1 MARRTSA
8 VLVVAGVL
16 GLSLIGPCTSLPW
29 AGVRTSSLTT
39 TPVAADVQTVAPSIT
54 DRHTGNRLD
63 LDRGPTFDPPPP
75 AGADDRL
82 SVPPGL
88 DGEATDSVLQVP
100 PPPPIPVPDL
110 PDVPNPFDA
119 FDRLSPKRLAAD
131 LLEALLTTLG
141 EALLG
146 AIRSFIDWTL
156 GLGDSS
162 LNFVTRT
169 PAAGTYESPTVR
181 SLWDFSRA
189 VANAGLALIIM
200 WGGFGVMVKQSTHT
214 PYHDLMELLP
224 RVILG
229 ALAANL
235 TLLFASLLIDAN
247 NALAAGVG
255 QTGLP
260 GYDQATPT
268 QEGMAKVITALVYGV
283 VAILLV
289 LQMLMRLALIDLL
302 IILSPVMVLCWVL
315 PQTQGWFRWWTSL
328 FPTTVFQQVIQLVTL
343 RLGASL
349 MVELTPGSTDNAL
362 LTLFLG
368 IAVCWLTLKVPALLR
383 ANAHRAGLSSVV
395 SLVLVSRVAGGMVA
409 RGAGGAGGAMGGAR
423 AGGFGGRAAAAP
435 APSRPATP

>member
-1 MARRTSA
+1 VRHHPVHISATLATPPWRLIASA
-8 VLVVAGVL
+8 VLAAGVVMAFLL
-16 GLSLIGPCTSLPW
+16 GDGDGGP
-29 AGVRTSSLTT
+29 
-39 TPVAADVQTVAPSIT
+39 
-54 DRHTGNRLD
+54 RHT
-63 LDRGPTFDPPPP
+63 PPPP
-75 AGADDRL
+75 AETATHPADTVTTL
-82 SVPPGL
+82 SDVTYPIGVTTAPVS
-88 DGEATDSVLQVP
+88 EAAVEGNPAPVVLQV

-110 PDVPNPFDA
+110 PNPFDV

-146 AIRSFIDWTL
+146 AIRGFVDWAL

-169 PAAGTYESPTVR
+169 PAAGTYDSPTVR
-181 SLWDFSRA
+181 SLWDVSRA
-189 VANAGLALIIM
+189 VANAGLALVIM
-200 WGGFGVMVKQSTHT
+200 WGGFGVMVKQQTHS
-214 PYHDLMELLP
+214 PYHDAMELLP

-229 ALAANL
+229 ALAVNL
-235 TLLFASLLIDAN
+235 TLLFATLLIDAN

-302 IILSPVMVLCWVL
+302 IILSPVAVLCWVL

-328 FPTTVFQQVIQLVTL
+328 FPTTVFQQVIQLITL
-343 RLGASL
+343 RLGAAL

-395 SLVLVSRVAGGMVA
+395 SMVLISRTAGGLLT
-409 RGAGGAGGAMGGAR
+409 AGGAGGAAATGGGSAATAGPAAGAR
-423 AGGFGGRAAAAP
+423 SLT
-435 APSRPATP
+435 PSSST

>member
-1 MARRTSA
+1 
-8 VLVVAGVL
+8 VYNHLL
-16 GLSLIGPCTSLPW
+16 
-29 AGVRTSSLTT
+29 
-39 TPVAADVQTVAPSIT
+39 
-54 DRHTGNRLD
+54 RLD
-63 LDRGPTFDPPPP
+63 TLLATVRWLRIASTLAAAGLVTALVLRDQGRGAEHTAPLLAPAGPPSVEASLAVSNASGPIGATAEPVSQAAVEDEPPP
-75 AGADDRL
+75 
-82 SVPPGL
+82 V
-88 DGEATDSVLQVP
+88 VLQV

-119 FDRLSPKRLAAD
+119 FDRLSPKRLAAE

-141 EALLG
+141 EALLA
-146 AIRSFIDWTL
+146 AIRSFVDWAL

-189 VANAGLALIIM
+189 VANAGLALVIM
-200 WGGFGVMVKQSTHT
+200 WGGFGVMIRQQTHT
-214 PYHDLMELLP
+214 PYYDLMELLP

-235 TLLFASLLIDAN
+235 TLLFATLLIDTN

-328 FPTTVFQQVIQLVTL
+328 FPTTVFQQVTQLITL

-383 ANAHRAGLSSVV
+383 SGAHRAGLSSVV
-395 SLVLVSRVAGGMVA
+395 SMVLVSRAASGLVAA
-409 RGAGGAGGAMGGAR
+409 GAGGSTGGAA
-423 AGGFGGRAAAAP
+423 AGSGAAAAGSP
-435 APSRPATP
+435 AGARPLTPRTNP

>member
-1 MARRTSA
+1 MARHTPA
-8 VLVVAGVL
+8 VLAVAGVL
-16 GLSLIGPCTSLPW
+16 GLGMLGSCTSLPW
-29 AGVRTSSLTT
+29 AGVRTSTHT
-39 TPVAADVQTVAPSIT
+39 AAPYTVDVQTAASSIT
-54 DRHTGNRLD
+54 SWHTRDRPD
-63 LDRGPTFDPPPP
+63 LVGDLSFDPPPSADP
-75 AGADDRL
+75 DDGASGSPDL
-82 SVPPGL
+82 N
-88 DGEATDSVLQVP
+88 DGAANYVLQV

-110 PDVPNPFDA
+110 PNPFDV
-119 FDRLSPKRLAAD
+119 FDRLSPKQLAGD
-131 LLEALLTTLG
+131 LLEALLTTIG
-141 EALLG
+141 DALLG
-146 AIRSFIDWTL
+146 AIRAFVDWAL
-156 GLGDSS
+156 GLGVSS

-169 PAAGTYESPTVR
+169 PAAGTYDSTTVR

-189 VANAGLALIIM
+189 VANAALALVVM
-200 WGGFGVMVKQSTHT
+200 WGGFGVMVKQATRS
-214 PYHDLMELLP
+214 PYHDLVELLP

-229 ALAANL
+229 ALAVNL
-235 TLLFASLLIDAN
+235 TLLFATLIIDAN

-302 IILSPVMVLCWVL
+302 IILSPVAVLCWVL

-328 FPTTVFQQVIQLVTL
+328 FPTTVFQQVIQLITL
-343 RLGASL
+343 RLGAAL

-395 SLVLVSRVAGGMVA
+395 SMVLISRTAGGLLT
-409 RGAGGAGGAMGGAR
+409 AGGAGGAAATGGGSAATAGPAAGAR
-423 AGGFGGRAAAAP
+423 SLT
-435 APSRPATP
+435 PSSST